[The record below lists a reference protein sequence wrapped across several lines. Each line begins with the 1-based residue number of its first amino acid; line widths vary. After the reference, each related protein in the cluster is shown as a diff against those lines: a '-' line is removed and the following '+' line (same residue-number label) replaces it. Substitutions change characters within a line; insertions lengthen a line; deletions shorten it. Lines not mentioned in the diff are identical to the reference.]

1 MGWLYSLMPWGSGNY
16 RRRCKVNKN
25 LKVIILW
32 MAVVVLGGGLVYGRD
47 YEIHSPNSKID
58 LRIKISDR
66 VMYSIFHNSTP
77 VILDSPLSLNIKS
90 RGRLGMNPRLTRFET
105 TEVDDT
111 IKPVI
116 REKRAT
122 IDNRYNSGLLEFK
135 AGFQLEFR
143 VFDDGV
149 AYRFVTDFDE
159 SIVVLDEEVVFNFT
173 GDHSVYFPT
182 DTGFFTHQEK
192 LYEYLPLSSITE
204 DMMCYPPILVDIE
217 GGPKVALT
225 ESDLFDYAGLSFK
238 GTNGFSIEGIFP
250 GVALEEKQT
259 RDRDVKVA
267 KYADYIAKTDGKR
280 GFPWRV
286 LVIAEEDGD
295 LITSQMV
302 FKLARPLQ
310 LKDTSWIK
318 PGKVTW
324 DWWNALNLYGVDFKA
339 GVNTETYL
347 YYIDFASK
355 FGIDYVILDEGWY
368 VLGNLM
374 DIKPDINMEKI
385 VSYAKERNV
394 GIVLWVVWKALE
406 DKLHEAL
413 DQFASWGIKGIKV
426 DFMQRDDQWM
436 VDYYW
441 RVAEEAAKRQLVVDF
456 HGAYKPTGLRRAYP
470 NVLTREGVVGLEH
483 NKWSENVTP
492 EHDVTI
498 PFIRML
504 AGPMDYTPGA
514 MINAQ
519 KQNFKSIF
527 NRPMSQGTRCH
538 QLALYVVYES
548 PLQMLSDSPSNY
560 LRELECMEF
569 LSDVPVVWDDTRM
582 LDARVGDYV
591 ILARR
596 SGPDW
601 YVGALT
607 DWEEREFVIDLSF
620 LGKGKYEASIYE
632 DGRNADRNGND
643 YRRLKKSVLSGDR
656 IGIKLAPGGGWVARF
671 SSQGKKEPNL

>member
-1 MGWLYSLMPWGSGNY
+1 M
-16 RRRCKVNKN
+16 NKN
-25 LKVIILW
+25 IKMISLW
-32 MAVVVLGGGLVYGRD
+32 MAVVVLSGGLAHGKE
-47 YEIHSPNSKID
+47 YEIQSPNSKIK
-58 LRIKISDR
+58 LKINISDR
-66 VMYSIFHNSTP
+66 VTYSIFHNSK
-77 VILDSPLSLNIKS
+77 LLLSDSPLSLNIKG
-90 RGRLGMNPRLTRFET
+90 RGRLGFSPQLTGFEKMDVN
-105 TEVDDT
+105 ET
-111 IKPVI
+111 IYPVI
-116 REKRAT
+116 REKSAA
-122 IDNRYNSGLLEFK
+122 IDNRYHSGLLDFK
-135 AGFQLEFR
+135 SGFQLEFR

-159 SIVVLDEEVVFNFT
+159 RILVLDEEAVFNFT

-192 LYEYLPLSSITE
+192 LFEYLPLSRISE
-204 DMMCYPPILVDIE
+204 DKMCYPPILVDIE

-238 GTNGFSIEGIFP
+238 GTGGFSIEGIFP
-250 GVALEEKQT
+250 GVALEENQT
-259 RDRDVKVA
+259 RDRDVKVS
-267 KYADYIAKTDGKR
+267 KHADYIAQTDGKR
-280 GFPWRV
+280 SFPWRIM
-286 LVIAEEDGD
+286 VIAEEDGD
-295 LITSQMV
+295 LITSQMA

-318 PGKVTW
+318 PGKVAW
-324 DWWNALNLYGVDFKA
+324 DWWNALNVHGVDFRA

-355 FGIDYVILDEGWY
+355 FGIDYIILDEGWY
-368 VLGNLM
+368 VLGDLM
-374 DIKPDINMEKI
+374 DVNPEIDMEKI
-385 VSYAKERNV
+385 VSHAEERDV

-441 RVAEEAAKRQLVVDF
+441 RIAEEAAKRQLVVDF

-560 LRELECMEF
+560 LKELECLEF
-569 LSDVPVVWDDTRM
+569 LSEVPVVWDETRI

-596 SGPDW
+596 SGTDW
-601 YVGALT
+601 YIGALT
-607 DWEEREFVIDLSF
+607 DWEEREFHIDLSF
-620 LGKGKYEASIYE
+620 LGEGMYEASIYE

-643 YRRLKKSVLSGDR
+643 YRKLNKPVLRADR

-671 SSQGKKEPNL
+671 SRKNRKEPNL